1 MLNIYGE
8 SLGKFCDRVSRRNFI
23 KIGALGLGGLSLP
36 ELLRAESREG
46 KGSSHKAIIMIYM
59 PGGPPHQD
67 MYDLKM
73 DAPAEIRGEFKPI
86 STSVPGI
93 RICEHLPRLA
103 KMADRC
109 VFVNS
114 LVGSVGH
121 HASFQCMTGRGSDN
135 QPPGGWPEIG
145 SVISKLQGD
154 PTAVSPA
161 YVNLSPKMRH
171 TPYNFGRNSFLG
183 MGHTPFNPSS
193 EIKKDLVLNGISLER
208 LGDRKRLWRSFDQFR
223 RDLDHS
229 GLMNGLDSFHQQA
242 LDVLTSSRLL
252 EAMNLERED
261 PNIRLRYG
269 KGTPREQGDAAPRLN
284 EQFLIARRLVEAG
297 ARVVTVSYSFWD
309 WHGNN
314 FGRARENFPDF
325 DQALTALIQDLHER
339 GMADDTTVIAWG
351 EFGRTPK
358 INPQGGRDHWSRV
371 CNALLACGG
380 MKTGQVI
387 GATDR
392 LGGEAH
398 DRPVHFQEI
407 FATLYHNVGINAH
420 QTTVPD
426 LTGRPQYLMES
437 NYQALP
443 EVI

>member
-1 MLNIYGE
+1 M
-8 SLGKFCDRVSRRNFI
+8 
-23 KIGALGLGGLSLP
+23 GGFSLP
-36 ELLRAESREG
+36 QLLRAEKARSPG
-46 KGSSHKAIIMIYM
+46 GSHKAIIMIYL
-59 PGGPPHQD
+59 PGGPPHQNI
-67 MYDLKM
+67 YDLKM

-114 LVGSVGH
+114 LVGSVGQ
-121 HASFQCMTGRGSDN
+121 HASFQCMTGRPPNN
-135 QPPGGWPEIG
+135 QPPGGWPKIG
-145 SVISKLQGD
+145 SAISQLQGD

-171 TPYNFGRNSFLG
+171 TPYNFGKNSFLG
-183 MGHTPFNPSS
+183 MGHTPFNPSG
-193 EIKKDLVLNGISLER
+193 EIQNDMTLNGISLER
-208 LGDRKRLWRSFDQFR
+208 LEDRQGLLRSFDRFR
-223 RDLDHS
+223 RDLDGS
-229 GLMNGLDSFHQQA
+229 GMMAGLDSFNQQA
-242 LDVLTSSRLL
+242 FDVLTSNRLL
-252 EAMNLERED
+252 EALDLKNED
-261 PNIRLRYG
+261 PAIRARYG
-269 KGTPREQGDAAPRLN
+269 KGTPKERGDAAPRLN

-297 ARVVTVSYSFWD
+297 ARVITVSYSFWD
-309 WHGNN
+309 WHGQN
-314 FGRARENFPDF
+314 FKRAKENFPDF
-325 DQALTALIQDLHER
+325 NQAITALVEDLHQR
-339 GMADDTTVIAWG
+339 GMADDTTVLAWG
-351 EFGRTPK
+351 EFGRTPT
-358 INPQGGRDHWSRV
+358 INASGGRDHWPRV

-407 FATLYHNVGINAH
+407 FATLYHNMEIDPH

-426 LTGRPQYLMES
+426 LTGRPRYLVE
-437 NYQALP
+437 NGYQALP